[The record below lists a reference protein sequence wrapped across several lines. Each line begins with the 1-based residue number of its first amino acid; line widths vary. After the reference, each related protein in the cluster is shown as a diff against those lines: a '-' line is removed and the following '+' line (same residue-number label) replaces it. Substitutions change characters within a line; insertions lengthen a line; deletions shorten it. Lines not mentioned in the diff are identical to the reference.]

1 MLCAMNKKLIR
12 DSVFGTLVFI
22 ALVFTPAWTFNYWQ
36 GWAYLATSIAAS
48 LLYTIYLIRYDPA
61 LLARRQQVG
70 PSHESEPAQK
80 IIVLF
85 IIMAFTALVVLP
97 PLDWRHAWSPV
108 PWYVSI
114 SGDVLVA
121 FSYYVFYLVSRVN
134 SYAAANGRVEEGQK
148 VVDTGVYA
156 WVRHPMYF
164 GTLFLIIGTPL
175 ALGSWF
181 TLALTPALLIVLY
194 FRIKSEEKVLVRD
207 LVGYVEYQS
216 KVKYRLIPFVW

>member
-1 MLCAMNKKLIR
+1 MNKKLIL
-12 DSVFGTLVFI
+12 DSVFGTFAFF

-36 GWAYLATSIAAS
+36 GWAYLATSIGAS

-61 LLARRQQVG
+61 LLARRRQVG
-70 PSHESEPAQK
+70 PSHEREPAQK

-85 IIMAFTALVVLP
+85 IIVAFVALVVLP
-97 PLDWRHAWSPV
+97 PLDWRYAWSPV

-114 SGDVLVA
+114 IGDALVA

-134 SYAAANGRVEEGQK
+134 SYAAANVRVEEGQK

-175 ALGSWF
+175 ALGSWY
-181 TLALTPALLIVLY
+181 TLALTPVLLVVLY

-207 LVGYVEYQS
+207 LVGYTEYQN

>member
-1 MLCAMNKKLIR
+1 MNKKLIL
-12 DSVFGTLVFI
+12 DSVFGTLAFF

-36 GWAYLATSIAAS
+36 GWAYLATSIGAS

-61 LLARRQQVG
+61 LLARRRQVG
-70 PSHESEPAQK
+70 PSHEREPAQK

-85 IIMAFTALVVLP
+85 IIVAFVALVVLP
-97 PLDWRHAWSPV
+97 PLDWRYAWSPA

-114 SGDVLVA
+114 IGDALVA

-134 SYAAANGRVEEGQK
+134 SYAAANVRVEEGQK

-175 ALGSWF
+175 ALGSWY
-181 TLALTPALLIVLY
+181 TLALTPVLLVVLY

-207 LVGYVEYQS
+207 LVGYTEYQN